1 GALRMVAATTWSE
14 YKQFI
19 EPDAAL
25 TRRFQYVL
33 VSEPDEENAVNMMRA
48 IAPHFAQHH
57 SVKIRES
64 ALQAAAHLSLR
75 HLPSRQLPDKAI
87 SLLDTACARVALSQ
101 HALPEKI
108 ES

>member
-1 GALRMVAATTWSE
+1 MVAATTWSE

-33 VSEPDEENAVNMMRA
+33 VSEPDEENVVNMMRA

-64 ALQAAAHLSLR
+64 ALQAAVHLSLR
-75 HLPSRQLPDKAI
+75 HLPSRQLPDKRHQPAGHR
-87 SLLDTACARVALSQ
+87 LRAGGAEPACAA
-101 HALPEKI
+101 
-108 ES
+108 